1 MWDYVVFERLSM
13 GYFDIHCHLLPGVD
27 DGSRNM
33 DETLEMLRIAAENGI
48 TDMIFTPHYKQGQ
61 VGTPRSVIEKMIA
74 KVREAAEAEGISMQI
89 HPGTEIYYNS
99 ALEEKL
105 ESGWLS
111 RMIDSDF
118 VLLEFSPFE
127 TFPYIKNAMDDIYSL
142 GYHPILAHV
151 ERYQCM
157 LGSVENVRILHKMG
171 VHIQVNAGSVAGDY
185 GFKVKHFIK
194 KLMKEH
200 LIDYIGTDAHNA
212 SGRKPAME
220 KCAEVVRKI
229 CDEEYAQALL
239 SENARRD
246 FLED

>member
-1 MWDYVVFERLSM
+1 M

-27 DGSRNM
+27 DGSKDM
-33 DETLEMLRIAAENGI
+33 DETLEMLRIAADNGI

-61 VGTPRSVIEKMIA
+61 VGTPRSIIEKMIVDVCSAA
-74 KVREAAEAEGISMQI
+74 KANGIEMRI
-89 HPGTEIYYNS
+89 YPGTEIYYNS
-99 ALEEKL
+99 SLEEKL

-111 RMIDSDF
+111 KMADSEY

-157 LGSVENVRILHKMG
+157 LGSMENARILHKMG
-171 VHIQVNAGSVAGDY
+171 VQIQVNAGSVAGDY

-194 KLMKEH
+194 KLLKEQ
-200 LIDYIGTDAHNA
+200 LVDYLGTDAHNA
-212 SGRKPAME
+212 TGRKPAME

-229 CDEEYAQALL
+229 CDEDYANAILYGNAQSYLL
-239 SENARRD
+239 E
-246 FLED
+246 E